1 MGGPPRIYGSS
12 LMNSEMT
19 AVLEVAM
26 HSKGY
31 MERSAGGFLP
41 NAVGYQDV
49 GGPMEISLPH
59 TYAPALFISPQYPP
73 SVSSSS
79 FNVGTLLDPR
89 EEEDLFEDRVDGA
102 MDLEELDLSLL
113 QASIYKNISMCIY
126 MCIYLYCGQFCF
138 LHCLY
143 FYLYRADG
151 AINLYKSLIS
161 RFFGRVWAI
170 FGPLH
175 CLYLLRELYLSRL
188 HTRCDQCV
196 VLRCSVLQCVAVC
209 CSMSLYLLLE
219 LCLSRPRT
227 FTFTDALSLPLPVS
241 LPLPLPRSC
250 FFRRLWANV
259 FFSVSL
265 SLVYLYL
272 CLSRARAL
280 TFTLSASLSLHQ
292 ASVGG
297 EQKALEALLR
307 RAILSRKMP
316 EVAEELGIRCGHCN
330 TLATH
335 CNTLQRIATH

>member
-79 FNVGTLLDPR
+79 FNVGTLLDSR

-113 QASIYKNISMCIY
+113 QASIYIYTYMCIY
-126 MCIYLYCGQFCF
+126 MYICIYIVGRFF
-138 LHCLY
+138 FHCPY

-151 AINLYKSLIS
+151 AMNLKE
-161 RFFGRVWAI
+161 
-170 FGPLH
+170 
-175 CLYLLRELYLSRL
+175 LYFSLLR
-188 HTRCDQCV
+188 
-196 VLRCSVLQCVAVC
+196 
-209 CSMSLYLLLE
+209 
-219 LCLSRPRT
+219 
-227 FTFTDALSLPLPVS
+227 
-241 LPLPLPRSC
+241 
-250 FFRRLWANV
+250 
-259 FFSVSL
+259 
-265 SLVYLYL
+265 
-272 CLSRARAL
+272 
-280 TFTLSASLSLHQ
+280 
-292 ASVGG
+292 ASVGSFWSTSLF
-297 EQKALEALLR
+297 E
-307 RAILSRKMP
+307 S
-316 EVAEELGIRCGHCN
+316 
-330 TLATH
+330 LA
-335 CNTLQRIATH
+335 